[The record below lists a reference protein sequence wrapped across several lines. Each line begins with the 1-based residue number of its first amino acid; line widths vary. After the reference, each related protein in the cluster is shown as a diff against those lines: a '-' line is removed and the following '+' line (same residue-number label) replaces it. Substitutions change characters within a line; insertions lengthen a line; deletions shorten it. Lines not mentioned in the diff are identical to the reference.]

1 MLGGVTAAP
10 TGASRDGVQTDMG
23 GKRGSGNEVL
33 REQLAQEAARLIVD
47 HGIHDYGQAKRKA
60 AMRFGVRHA
69 AALPSNSEIESSVIE
84 RQRIF
89 APEIHEYRLA
99 AMRGLAADIMEFVAD
114 FEPRLVGPVLAGTV
128 TGNSPLEI
136 HVFTDS
142 PEAVLAVLEAQGIR
156 SRDCQRRYRFN
167 GQPMSSVPGF
177 RFTREGERIYI
188 IVFPEKG
195 VRQAPLSPVDRR
207 PMQRAGRRRV
217 LALLE
222 GEMR

>member
-1 MLGGVTAAP
+1 
-10 TGASRDGVQTDMG
+10 MG
-23 GKRGSGNEVL
+23 GKGGSGNELL

-47 HGIHDYGQAKRKA
+47 HGMHDYGQAKRKA
-60 AMRFGVRHA
+60 ARHFGVRQA

-114 FEPRLVGPVLAGTV
+114 FQPRLVGPVLAGTV
-128 TGNSPLEI
+128 TGNSPLEL

-142 PEAVLAVLEAQGIR
+142 PEAVLAVLEAQGIS

-167 GQPMSSVPGF
+167 GRSMSSVPGF
-177 RFTREGERIYI
+177 RFTREGERVYI

>member
-1 MLGGVTAAP
+1 
-10 TGASRDGVQTDMG
+10 MG
-23 GKRGSGNEVL
+23 GKRGLGNEVL

-47 HGIHDYGQAKRKA
+47 HGMYDYGQAKRKA
-60 AMRFGVRHA
+60 ALRFGIREA
-69 AALPSNSEIESSVIE
+69 GALPSNSEIESSVIE

-89 APEIHEYRLA
+89 APEIHEHRLA
-99 AMRGLAADIMEFVAD
+99 AMRGLAADIMEYLGD
-114 FEPRLVGPVLAGTV
+114 FQPRLVGPVLAGTV
-128 TGNSPLEI
+128 TGNSPLEL

-142 PEAVLAVLEAQGIR
+142 PEAVLAVLEARGTG

-167 GQPMSSVPGF
+167 GQAMSLVPGF
-177 RFTREGERIYI
+177 SFTSEGERVYV

-207 PMQRAGRRRV
+207 PMQRAARRRV

-222 GEMR
+222 GKME

>member
-1 MLGGVTAAP
+1 MW
-10 TGASRDGVQTDMG
+10 
-23 GKRGSGNEVL
+23 GKRGSDTDVL

-47 HGIHDYGQAKRKA
+47 HGMHDYGQAKRKA
-60 AMRFGVRHA
+60 ALRFGVRQFS
-69 AALPSNSEIESSVIE
+69 ALPSNSEIESSVIE

-89 APEIHEYRLA
+89 APEIHEHRLA
-99 AMRGLAADIMEFVAD
+99 AMRRLAADIMEFLGD
-114 FEPRLVGPVLAGTV
+114 FQPRLVGPVLAGTV
-128 TGNSPLEI
+128 TGNSPLEL

-142 PEAVLAVLEAQGIR
+142 PEAVLAILEARGIS

-167 GQPMSSVPGF
+167 GQGMSFVPGF
-177 RFTREGERIYI
+177 RFTREGERVYI
-188 IVFPEKG
+188 IVFREKG

-222 GEMR
+222 GEMG

>member
-1 MLGGVTAAP
+1 
-10 TGASRDGVQTDMG
+10 MG
-23 GKRGSGNEVL
+23 GKRGLGNEVL

-47 HGIHDYGQAKRKA
+47 HGMHDYGQAKRKA
-60 AMRFGVRHA
+60 ALRFGIREA
-69 AALPSNSEIESSVIE
+69 GALPSNSEIESSVIE

-89 APEIHEYRLA
+89 APEIHEHRLA
-99 AMRGLAADIMEFVAD
+99 AMRGLAADIMEYLGD
-114 FEPRLVGPVLAGTV
+114 FQPRLVGPVLAGTV
-128 TGNSPLEI
+128 TGNSPLEL

-142 PEAVLAVLEAQGIR
+142 PEAVLAVLETQGIS

-167 GQPMSSVPGF
+167 GQAMSLVPGF
-177 RFTREGERIYI
+177 SFTSEGERVYV

-207 PMQRAGRRRV
+207 PMQRAARRRV

-222 GEMR
+222 GKMEQPAG

>member
-1 MLGGVTAAP
+1 MA
-10 TGASRDGVQTDMG
+10 
-23 GKRGSGNEVL
+23 GKRGSGTDVL

-47 HGIHDYGQAKRKA
+47 HGMHNYGQAKRKA
-60 AMRFGVRHA
+60 ALRFGVREA
-69 AALPSNSEIESSVIE
+69 SALPSNSEIESSVIE

-89 APEIHEYRLA
+89 APEIHELRLA
-99 AMRGLAADIMEFVAD
+99 AMRRLAADIMKFLDDVQ
-114 FEPRLVGPVLAGTV
+114 PRLVGPVLAGTV
-128 TGNSPLEI
+128 TGNSPLEL

-142 PEAVLAVLEAQGIR
+142 PEAVLAILEAEGIN

-167 GQPMSSVPGF
+167 GQGMSFVPGF
-177 RFTREGERIYI
+177 SFTREGERVYI

-222 GEMR
+222 GETR